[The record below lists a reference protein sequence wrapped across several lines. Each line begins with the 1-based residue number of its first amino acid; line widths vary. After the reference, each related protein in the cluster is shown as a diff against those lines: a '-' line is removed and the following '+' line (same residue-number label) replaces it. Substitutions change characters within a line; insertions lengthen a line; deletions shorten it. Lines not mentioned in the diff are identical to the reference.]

1 MKKLILRKEKIVK
14 GKSPTY
20 KINYE
25 QELNKSQYDA
35 VMHNTGAAL
44 VIAGAGT
51 GKTRTLVYRV
61 ARLIEDGNIPESIL
75 LLTFTRKSASEML
88 RRASLLLDG
97 RCEDVAGGT
106 FHSFAVIVLR
116 YYAKLIGYE
125 GSFTILDQSD
135 SEDAINMIR
144 SDYVITG
151 AKRRFPTKQTLQ
163 RIYSMSINTRT
174 SVQDIIEDT
183 YPYFLEEA
191 DKIQS
196 LLTKYHEY
204 KKYHNIMDYDDL
216 LLNLL
221 TLLRDH
227 KNVLHTLNNRYK
239 FVMVDEYQD
248 TNKLQHEIVLH
259 LSGPDSNVMAV
270 GDDAQSIYSFRGAS
284 YQNIMFFPESFSNC
298 QIYKIEENYRST
310 SQILDLSNHI
320 IKEALFKYD
329 KNLYSKNLHGEMP
342 ALICARTEREQSMFL
357 VQQILE
363 LRESDIPLNEIAVL
377 FRSGFHSFDFEI
389 ELEKA
394 NIPYVKYGG
403 LKFIETAHVK
413 DMVAYLR
420 ILYNPRDA
428 ISWQR
433 VLMLIEGIGPK
444 KSQSLIEMIGSGKIN
459 IAKID
464 ESVIKSQPEKVVEL
478 FTMLANLIKEKY
490 SISDKCAIIAE
501 YYRPLLKIKH
511 DDWKKRWEDIETFI
525 TIAERYK
532 GLQNF
537 LNDLAIDPPSESV
550 KDLSPENTDSEMLC
564 LSTIHSAKG
573 LEWQAVFV
581 IWALEGRFPSAKA
594 VQNIDSVEEERRLF
608 YVAVTRAKKF
618 LYITYPTNIYDRESG
633 FVLSEPS
640 RFIRELPEGII
651 ERLVISEEESENEID
666 FSLN

>member
-1 MKKLILRKEKIVK
+1 MKKLILKKEKVVK
-14 GKSPTY
+14 GKSASY

-25 QELNKSQYDA
+25 QELNLPQYEA
-35 VMHNTGAAL
+35 VMHNNGPAL

-51 GKTRTLVYRV
+51 GKTRTLVFRL

-75 LLTFTRKSASEML
+75 LLTFTRKSAAEML

-106 FHSFAVIVLR
+106 FHSFAVQILR
-116 YYAKLIGYE
+116 YYAKLIGYD

-135 SEDAINMIR
+135 SEDAINMLR
-144 SDYVITG
+144 TDYVTKG
-151 AKRRFPTKQTLQ
+151 SARRFPTKQTLQ
-163 RIYSMSINTRT
+163 RIYSMSVNTKT
-174 SVQDIIEDT
+174 PIVDIIEDT
-183 YPYFLEEA
+183 YPFYLEDG
-191 DKIQS
+191 DKIIE
-196 LLTKYHEY
+196 LLNKYHEY
-204 KKYHNIMDYDDL
+204 KKYHNVMDYDDL

-221 TLLRDH
+221 TLLRDN
-227 KNVLHTLNNRYK
+227 KQVLATINKRYRY
-239 FVMVDEYQD
+239 VMVDEYQD
-248 TNKLQHEIVLH
+248 TNKIQHEIVL
-259 LSGPDSNVMAV
+259 LLAGPDSNVMAV

-298 QIYKIEENYRST
+298 KVYKIEENYRST
-310 SQILDLSNHI
+310 SQILDLSNLMI
-320 IKEALFKYD
+320 QEAIFKYD
-329 KNLYSKNLHGEMP
+329 KKLFSKNLHGEMP
-342 ALICARTEREQSMFL
+342 AIICSRNEREQSMFL

-363 LRESDIPLNEIAVL
+363 LRENEVPLNEIAVL

-413 DMVAYLR
+413 DLVAYLR
-420 ILYNPRDA
+420 ILFNPHDA

-433 VLMLIEGIGPK
+433 VLTLIEGVGPK
-444 KSQSLIEMIGSGKIN
+444 KSQVIIEQITSGKIN
-459 IAKID
+459 LQKPD
-464 ESVIKSQPEKVVEL
+464 EQALKSLPEKAAEL
-478 FTMLANLIKEKY
+478 ITLLSGLFKDKY
-490 SISDKCAIIAE
+490 SISDKCSLIAE
-501 YYRPLLKIKH
+501 YYRPLLKLKH
-511 DDWKKRWEDIETFI
+511 DDWKKRWDDIETFI

-532 GLQNF
+532 SLQSF

-550 KDLSPENTDSEMLC
+550 SDLSPESSDTEMLC

-573 LEWQAVFV
+573 LEWQAVFI

-594 VQNIDSVEEERRLF
+594 VQTIDSIEEERRLF
-608 YVAVTRAKKF
+608 YVAVTRAKRH

-633 FVLSEPS
+633 FVLSDPS
-640 RFIRELPEGII
+640 RFIRELPESVVD
-651 ERLVISEEESENEID
+651 RMVIAEEDDEDID

>member
-1 MKKLILRKEKIVK
+1 MKKLILKKEKVVK
-14 GKSPTY
+14 GKSASY

-25 QELNKSQYDA
+25 QELNLPQYEA
-35 VMHNTGAAL
+35 VMHNNGPAL

-51 GKTRTLVYRV
+51 GKTRTLVFRL

-75 LLTFTRKSASEML
+75 LLTFTRKSAAEML

-106 FHSFAVIVLR
+106 FHSFAVQILR
-116 YYAKLIGYE
+116 YYAKLIGYD

-135 SEDAINMIR
+135 SEDAINMLR
-144 SDYVITG
+144 TDYVTKG
-151 AKRRFPTKQTLQ
+151 SARRFPTKHTLQ
-163 RIYSMSINTRT
+163 RIYSMSINTKT
-174 SVQDIIEDT
+174 PIVDIIEDT
-183 YPYFLEEA
+183 YPFYLEDG
-191 DKIQS
+191 DKIIE
-196 LLTKYHEY
+196 LLNKYHEY
-204 KKYHNIMDYDDL
+204 KKYHNVMDYDDL

-221 TLLRDH
+221 TLLRDN
-227 KNVLHTLNNRYK
+227 KQVLATINKRYRY
-239 FVMVDEYQD
+239 VMVDEYQD
-248 TNKLQHEIVLH
+248 TNKIQHEIVL
-259 LSGPDSNVMAV
+259 LLAGPDSNVMAV

-298 QIYKIEENYRST
+298 KVYKIEENYRST
-310 SQILDLSNHI
+310 SQILDLSNFMI
-320 IKEALFKYD
+320 QEAIFKYD
-329 KNLYSKNLHGEMP
+329 KTLFSKNLSGEMP
-342 ALICARTEREQSMFL
+342 AIICSRNEREQSMFL

-363 LRESDIPLNEIAVL
+363 LRENEVPLNEIAVL

-413 DMVAYLR
+413 DLVAYLR
-420 ILYNPRDA
+420 ILFNPRDA

-433 VLMLIEGIGPK
+433 VLTLIEGVGPK
-444 KSQSLIEMIGSGKIN
+444 KSQVIIEQITSGKIN
-459 IAKID
+459 LQKPD
-464 ESVIKSQPEKVVEL
+464 EQTLKSLPEKAAEL
-478 FTMLANLIKEKY
+478 ITLLSGLLKDKY
-490 SISDKCAIIAE
+490 SISDKCSLIAE
-501 YYRPLLKIKH
+501 YYRPLLKLKH
-511 DDWKKRWEDIETFI
+511 DDWKKRWDDIETFI

-532 GLQNF
+532 SLQSF

-550 KDLSPENTDSEMLC
+550 SDLSPESSDTEMLC

-573 LEWQAVFV
+573 LEWQAVFI

-594 VQNIDSVEEERRLF
+594 VQTIDSIEEERRLF
-608 YVAVTRAKKF
+608 YVAVTRAKRH

-633 FVLSEPS
+633 FVLSDPS
-640 RFIRELPEGII
+640 RFIRELPESVVD
-651 ERLVISEEESENEID
+651 RMVIAEEEDDDID